1 MGLFLLAPL
10 GYGLYKGIKG
20 KKKLKK
26 AKKLRNRAQE
36 QYAQS
41 LAVYEAA
48 QKKLEQE
55 ILDLSALRVQTM
67 AGVVSSYVDVMKPFL
82 SMSTRHLKP
91 LKMLGANDL
100 DFESI
105 RCKSLKAKNILAL
118 GFTTVLT
125 SQLPILAPFVVGPI
139 GPILGGFMMNK
150 QGKKAYRRAKEY
162 AARVDVGCAEMDL
175 MKTKLHGAV
184 QYIHEIEYVIGL
196 LSDILEEYVVE
207 LCEMSP
213 DEVNEDYLMQGYL
226 IAKTL
231 CDVCQIQIFDEDV
244 QIREDFVQTMIDT
257 HDFIKQMAA

>member
-1 MGLFLLAPL
+1 MGWFLAPL
-10 GYGLYKGIKG
+10 GIGIYKGIKG

-41 LAVYEAA
+41 LAAYQAA
-48 QKKLEQE
+48 QKNFEQE
-55 ILDLSALRVQTM
+55 MLDLSALRIQTM

-91 LKMLGANDL
+91 LKMLAANDL

-118 GFTTVLT
+118 GCTTVLT
-125 SQLPILAPFVVGPI
+125 SQIPILAPFVVGPV
-139 GPILGGFMMNK
+139 GPILGGFMINK

-162 AARVDVGCAEMDL
+162 AARVDVGCGEMEL
-175 MKTKLHGAV
+175 VKTKLQGVV
-184 QYIHEIEYVIGL
+184 QYIYEIEKVIGL
-196 LSDILEEYVVE
+196 LSDVLEDYVAE

-213 DEVNEDYLMQGYL
+213 DEVNEDYFTQGYL

-231 CDVCQIQIFDEDV
+231 CDVCQIQVFDEDV
-244 QIREDFVQTMIDT
+244 QIREDFVQTMMDA
-257 HDFIKQMAA
+257 HDFIEQIAV